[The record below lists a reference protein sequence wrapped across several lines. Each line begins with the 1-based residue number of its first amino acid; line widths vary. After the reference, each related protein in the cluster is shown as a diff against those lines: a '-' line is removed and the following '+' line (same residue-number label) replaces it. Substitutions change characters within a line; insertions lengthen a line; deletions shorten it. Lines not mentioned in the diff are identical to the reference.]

1 MKAIWKQNFM
11 AYFNSPM
18 GYAFIFSF
26 VTIMN
31 LLFYLF
37 NVLGSSSDIT
47 GLFSTMLFLLILLI
61 PLVTMRIFSEE
72 YKLGTDQLLLT
83 VPTDIW
89 EIVLGKFM
97 AALSVLTCALAFTL
111 VWVAVIGIYGVVETG
126 VVLGNY
132 VAIICVSA
140 AFISIGILISSLT
153 ENQIIAAI
161 GTLGLFLALFVI
173 NTISINSLSTGISGI
188 LYWFSLFR
196 RYQGFILGI
205 FSFADI
211 FYYISFTGIM
221 LFLTTR
227 VLEKKRWN

>member
-1 MKAIWKQNFM
+1 MRAIWKQNFM

-18 GYAFIFSF
+18 GYIFVFSF

-31 LLFYLF
+31 LLFFLF
-37 NVLGSSSDIT
+37 NVVGSSSDIT
-47 GLFSTMLFLLILLI
+47 GLFSIMLILLI
-61 PLVTMRIFSEE
+61 ILIPFVTMRTFSEE
-72 YKLGTDQLLLT
+72 YKLRTDQLLLT

-89 EIVLGKFM
+89 RIVLGKFM
-97 AALSVLTCALAFTL
+97 AVLSVLICALAFTL
-111 VWVAVIGIYGVVETG
+111 LWVVIISKYGVIEAG

-132 VAIICVSA
+132 VAIMCASA
-140 AFISIGILISSLT
+140 AFVSIGMMISSLT

-161 GTLGLFLALFVI
+161 GTLGLFIALFVI
-173 NTISINSLSTGISGI
+173 NTITMNSLSKNFSGVFF
-188 LYWFSLFR
+188 WFSLFS

-211 FYYISFTGIM
+211 FYYMSFTVVM

-227 VLEKKRWN
+227 ILEKKRWD

>member
-1 MKAIWKQNFM
+1 MRAIWKQNFM

-18 GYAFIFSF
+18 GYIFVFSF

-31 LLFYLF
+31 LLFFLF
-37 NVLGSSSDIT
+37 NVVGSSSDIT
-47 GLFSTMLFLLILLI
+47 GLFSIMLILLI
-61 PLVTMRIFSEE
+61 ILIPFVTMRTFSEE
-72 YKLGTDQLLLT
+72 YKLRTDQLLLT

-89 EIVLGKFM
+89 RIVLGKFM
-97 AALSVLTCALAFTL
+97 AVLSVLICALAFTL
-111 VWVAVIGIYGVVETG
+111 LWVVIISKYGVIEAG

-132 VAIICVSA
+132 VAIMCASA
-140 AFISIGILISSLT
+140 AFVSIGMMISSLT

-161 GTLGLFLALFVI
+161 GTLGLFIALFVT
-173 NTISINSLSTGISGI
+173 NTITMNSLSKNFSGVFF
-188 LYWFSLFR
+188 WFSLFS

-211 FYYISFTGIM
+211 FYYMSFTVVM

-227 VLEKKRWN
+227 ILEKKRWD